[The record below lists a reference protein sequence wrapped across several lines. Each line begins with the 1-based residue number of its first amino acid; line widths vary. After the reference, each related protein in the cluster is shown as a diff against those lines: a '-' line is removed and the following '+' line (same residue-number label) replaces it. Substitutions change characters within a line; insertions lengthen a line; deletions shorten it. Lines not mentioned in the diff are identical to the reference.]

1 LGSQDQEQPADQ
13 HRTRYFEERTL
24 TWIVNACSTLIA
36 ATLLIGSI
44 VALYFVHD
52 SDARLGIV
60 LGFIVLFALGLSLT
74 TSANRDAIFA
84 ATAAYAAVLIVYI
97 SGDAVNDASKAAA
110 IAACN
115 ATMAK

>member
-1 LGSQDQEQPADQ
+1 MDLQDQNPSADQ
-13 HRTRYFEERTL
+13 HSTRYFEERSL

-44 VALYFVHD
+44 LALYFVHD

-97 SGDAVNDASKAAA
+97 SGDAVNDASKVAA

-115 ATMAK
+115 ATVPQ